1 MPIGSGKSGSRPK
14 VPRTAN
20 QSEIARLAGV
30 SVSTVSRALSNSP
43 GLSDELRQQIQG
55 FARDIGYQGRGSLG
69 LETQI
74 IRTYVTAAMVTGG
87 LVGFYS
93 RLIESMKDAAA
104 GSGVQL
110 EVRLVQN
117 SLDPQRI
124 LRDDAHAPTAAL
136 LLVGIDLTPEL
147 RSHLSKAGPAVLVN
161 TFDPEQQFNCVAP
174 NNFYGAAQA
183 TQQLLAA
190 GHRHIIH
197 LREQIRFTTMQREY
211 GFFNAVSAVK
221 GAVGEVIDIADGDR
235 VLAALAHD
243 RASGKAQWTGVF
255 VVHDNAAIRFIHALE
270 DAGLRVPRDVSVI
283 GFDDLPAAAVMSPR
297 LTTIRVDTDA
307 IGRQAVALLLRRI
320 AEPDACRLQIECGVT
335 PVPGET
341 VRKLHS

>member
-1 MPIGSGKSGSRPK
+1 MPRA
-14 VPRTAN
+14 AN
-20 QSEIARLAGV
+20 QSEIARRAGV

-43 GLSDELRQQIQG
+43 GLSNELRQQIQG
-55 FARDIGYQGRGSLG
+55 LARDLGYQGRGLPGLG
-69 LETQI
+69 PQT

-124 LRDDAHAPTAAL
+124 LRDDAHSPTAAL

-147 RSHLSKAGPAVLVN
+147 RAHLSQAGPAVLVN
-161 TFDPEQQFNCVAP
+161 TFDPEQQFDCVAP

-190 GHRHIIH
+190 GHRNIIH
-197 LREQIRFTTMQREY
+197 LREQIRFTTLQREY
-211 GFFNAVSAVK
+211 GFLNAVGAVK
-221 GAVGEVIDIADGDR
+221 GAVGDVVDIADGDR
-235 VLAALAHD
+235 VLQALAHE
-243 RASGKAQWTGVF
+243 RAGGKSQWTGAF

-297 LTTIRVDTDA
+297 LTTMRVDTDA
-307 IGRQAVALLLRRI
+307 IGRQAVALLVRRI

-335 PVPGET
+335 AVPGET
-341 VRKLHS
+341 VRKFQH

>member
-1 MPIGSGKSGSRPK
+1 MPRA
-14 VPRTAN
+14 AN
-20 QSEIARLAGV
+20 QSEIARMAGV

-43 GLSDELRQQIQG
+43 GLSQELRQHIQG
-55 FARDIGYQGRGSLG
+55 LARDIGYQGRGLLG
-69 LETQI
+69 LSTQI

-104 GSGVQL
+104 SSGVQL

-136 LLVGIDLTPEL
+136 LLVGIDLTSDL
-147 RSHLSKAGPAVLVN
+147 RAHLGKSGPTVLVN
-161 TFDPEQQFNCVAP
+161 TFDPEQQFDCVAP

-183 TQQLLAA
+183 TRQLLAA

-197 LREQIRFTTMQREY
+197 LREQIRFTTRQREY
-211 GFFNAVSAVK
+211 GFLNAVGEVK
-221 GAVGEVIDIADGDR
+221 GAVGEIVDIADGDR
-235 VLAALAHD
+235 VLASLAED
-243 RASGKAQWTGVF
+243 RASGKARWTGAF

-297 LTTIRVDTDA
+297 LTTMRVDTDA
-307 IGRQAVALLLRRI
+307 LGRQAVALLMRRI
-320 AEPDACRLQIECGVT
+320 AEPEACRLQVECGVT
-335 PVPGET
+335 AVAGET
-341 VRKLHS
+341 IRKLPH

>member
-1 MPIGSGKSGSRPK
+1 MPRA
-14 VPRTAN
+14 AN
-20 QSEIARLAGV
+20 QSEIARMAGV
-30 SVSTVSRALSNSP
+30 SISTVSRALSNSP
-43 GLSDELRQQIQG
+43 GISDELRQHIQG
-55 FARDIGYQGRGSLG
+55 LARELGYQGRGLFGLG
-69 LETQI
+69 TQV
-74 IRTYVTAAMVTGG
+74 IRTYVTAAMVNGG

-93 RLIESMKDAAA
+93 RLVEAMKDAAA
-104 GSGVQL
+104 SSGVQL

-147 RSHLSKAGPAVLVN
+147 RAHLAKSGPAILVN
-161 TFDPEQQFNCVAP
+161 TFDPEQQFDCVAP

-183 TQQLLAA
+183 TNQLLAA
-190 GHRHIIH
+190 GHRHVVH
-197 LREQIRFTTMQREY
+197 LREQIRWTTMQREY
-211 GFFNAVSAVK
+211 GFLNAVAATP
-221 GAVGEVIDIADGDR
+221 GALGEVIDIADGDA
-235 VLAALAHD
+235 VLGALARD
-243 RASGKAQWTGVF
+243 KASGKAPWTGVF

-297 LTTIRVDTDA
+297 LTTMRVDTDA

-320 AEPDACRLQIECGVT
+320 AEPEACRLQVECGVS
-335 PVPGET
+335 PVAGET
-341 VRKLHS
+341 IRKLPH